1 MQLQRLRQKKVGWNL
16 FSTTYGLV
24 TVRMP
29 HLQINDTLPPI
40 GLAQDYIPLDAL
52 ALCMPCLHPL
62 AQPPPP
68 LLRCLFW
75 CLWHL
80 SHDKHNETAELAS
93 QEKVVE
99 TGACCKVKRV
109 FAKNKRG
116 WEWGR
121 GATTA
126 VVRSFTRG
134 RRVNCQGCRW
144 SWREVP
150 GS

>member
-1 MQLQRLRQKKVGWNL
+1 M
-16 FSTTYGLV
+16 
-24 TVRMP
+24 RMP

-40 GLAQDYIPLDAL
+40 GLAQDHIPLDAL
-52 ALCMPCLHPL
+52 ALACHVFTPWLS
-62 AQPPPP
+62 PPA

-80 SHDKHNETAELAS
+80 SHDKHNETTELAR

-116 WEWGR
+116 VGEGGGGNHRSRAVLHQGAACQLARVPFVLAQKSPSREKRKKTTVKLSFMGR
-121 GATTA
+121 NTTL
-126 VVRSFTRG
+126 
-134 RRVNCQGCRW
+134 CCYK
-144 SWREVP
+144 
-150 GS
+150 